1 MVRRARALAVRAK
14 YLEGLVVTPI
24 ARDQVDRTAA
34 KRNGGRGKRTLV
46 VVQFVF
52 VLLLLGWKPYVAVKP
67 TQPIRCTC
75 IQLRE
80 MHALTW
86 LHLLEA
92 TCRSVVSAGS

>member
-1 MVRRARALAVRAK
+1 MLVARLTGQPPKEIGAGAIQIV
-14 YLEGLVVTPI
+14 
-24 ARDQVDRTAA
+24 
-34 KRNGGRGKRTLV
+34 V
-46 VVQFVF
+46 VVQLVF

-75 IQLRE
+75 IQTLRE

-92 TCRSVVSAGS
+92 ACRSVVSVGS